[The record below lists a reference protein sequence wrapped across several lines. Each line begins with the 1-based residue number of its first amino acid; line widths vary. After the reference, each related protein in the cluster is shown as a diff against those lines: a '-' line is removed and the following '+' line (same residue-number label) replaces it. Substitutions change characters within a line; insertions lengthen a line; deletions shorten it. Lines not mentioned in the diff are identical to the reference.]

1 VKGALVM
8 NKKTNFLIFLLAV
21 SCGAVVANI
30 YYTQPIIQFIS
41 ADLHIASNISG
52 LLTTLTQIGYGAG
65 LFFLVPLADLYK
77 SKRIIILLIGLTILS
92 LIGTLFSTNGMIFL
106 FVVTFIGIGASAAQ
120 MLVPLTM
127 KIVPKEQA
135 GNYIGKVMSGLFIG
149 IMVARPFS
157 IAVTDWLGWRMVF
170 LFSCL
175 ILVTILLLL
184 LKFLPDFGLE
194 SNLGITYP
202 ALLRSMVSVL
212 KETQPLQQRAF
223 YHACIFATFSLYW
236 TVLPILLR
244 SESLHFTNNEI
255 ALFGFVAIAGA
266 LLTPYIGKLGDKGY
280 IYSMTNVSMVLV
292 VVSIFLLFF
301 VKDHSILSIALI
313 VISGII
319 LDIGVSGNMLLGQKV
334 IFSLNPAIRNRLNG
348 LYMTIFFL
356 GGAFGSW
363 IGSYSYYQFSPDTA
377 LLLAIAF
384 PMLAL
389 LVHLKKGK
397 KILSEAMG

>member
-1 VKGALVM
+1 M
-8 NKKTNFLIFLLAV
+8 F
-21 SCGAVVANI
+21 
-30 YYTQPIIQFIS
+30 YYCP
-41 ADLHIASNISG
+41 
-52 LLTTLTQIGYGAG
+52 
-65 LFFLVPLADLYK
+65 
-77 SKRIIILLIGLTILS
+77 ILLGQS
-92 LIGTLFSTNGMIFL
+92 N
-106 FVVTFIGIGASAAQ
+106 
-120 MLVPLTM
+120 
-127 KIVPKEQA
+127 
-135 GNYIGKVMSGLFIG
+135 IGKVMSGLFIG

-184 LKFLPDFGLE
+184 LKFLPDFELE

-202 ALLRSMVSVL
+202 ALLRSMLSVL

-377 LLLAIAF
+377 LLLALAF

-397 KILSEAMG
+397 KILSQAMS

>member
-1 VKGALVM
+1 M
-8 NKKTNFLIFLLAV
+8 NTKTNFLIFLLAV

-41 ADLHIASNISG
+41 TDLHIASNISG

-77 SKRIIILLIGLTILS
+77 SKRIIVLLIGLTILS
-92 LIGTLFSTNGMIFL
+92 LIGALFSTNGMIFL

-184 LKFLPDFGLE
+184 LKFLPDFELE

-202 ALLRSMVSVL
+202 ALLRSMLSFL

-363 IGSYSYYQFSPDTA
+363 IGSYSYYQFSPNTA

-397 KILSEAMG
+397 KYYLKPWAKE

>member
-1 VKGALVM
+1 M
-8 NKKTNFLIFLLAV
+8 NTKTNFLIFLLAV

-41 ADLHIASNISG
+41 TDLHIASNISG

-77 SKRIIILLIGLTILS
+77 SKRIIVLLIGLTILS
-92 LIGTLFSTNGMIFL
+92 LIGALFSTNGMIFL

-184 LKFLPDFGLE
+184 LKFLPDFELE

-202 ALLRSMVSVL
+202 ALLRSMLSVL

-377 LLLAIAF
+377 LLLALAF

-397 KILSEAMG
+397 KILSQAMS

>member
-1 VKGALVM
+1 M
-8 NKKTNFLIFLLAV
+8 NTKTNFLIFLLAV

-77 SKRIIILLIGLTILS
+77 SKRIIVLLIGLTILS
-92 LIGTLFSTNGMIFL
+92 LIGALFSTNGMIFL

-202 ALLRSMVSVL
+202 ALLRSMLNVL

-334 IFSLNPAIRNRLNG
+334 IFSLNPTIRNRLNG

-397 KILSEAMG
+397 KILSEAMS

>member
-1 VKGALVM
+1 M
-8 NKKTNFLIFLLAV
+8 NTKTNFLIFLLAV

-41 ADLHIASNISG
+41 TDLHIASNISG

-77 SKRIIILLIGLTILS
+77 SKRIIVLLIGLTILS
-92 LIGTLFSTNGMIFL
+92 LIGALFSTNGMIFL

-184 LKFLPDFGLE
+184 LKFLPDFELE

-202 ALLRSMVSVL
+202 ALLRSMLSVL

-363 IGSYSYYQFSPDTA
+363 IGSYSYYQFSPNTA
-377 LLLAIAF
+377 LLLAMAF
-384 PMLAL
+384 LMLAL

>member
-1 VKGALVM
+1 M

-92 LIGTLFSTNGMIFL
+92 LIGALFSTNGMIFL

-184 LKFLPDFGLE
+184 LKFLPNFGLE

-292 VVSIFLLFF
+292 FVSIFLLFF

-377 LLLAIAF
+377 LLLAMTF
-384 PMLAL
+384 PILAL

-397 KILSEAMG
+397 KILSHAMG

>member
-1 VKGALVM
+1 M

-92 LIGTLFSTNGMIFL
+92 LIGALFSTNGMIFL

-334 IFSLNPAIRNRLNG
+334 IFSLNPTIRNRLNG

-397 KILSEAMG
+397 KILSEAMS